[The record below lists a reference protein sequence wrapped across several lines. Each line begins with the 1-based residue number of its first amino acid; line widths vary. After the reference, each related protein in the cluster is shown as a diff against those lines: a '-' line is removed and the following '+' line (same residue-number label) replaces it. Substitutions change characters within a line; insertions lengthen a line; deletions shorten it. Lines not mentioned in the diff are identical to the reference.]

1 VDKDDSVNGG
11 TASTTTR
18 AARVL
23 DLARAEIRALK
34 PYSSAR
40 MEASGG
46 SVLLNAN
53 ESPWP
58 SVMGGTSALNR
69 YPDPQ
74 PAELVRRL
82 ATLYG
87 VAPDQV
93 LVGRGS
99 DEAIDLLVRAFC
111 RAGQDAIVLCPP
123 TFGMYAVSAGIQDAA
138 VIDVPL
144 RADFA
149 LDVDELLARATDGV
163 KLVFVCSP
171 NNPTGNVV
179 PLVTIERLAVALAG
193 RALVVVDEAY
203 LEFAGT
209 PSATTLLARH
219 DNIVVLRT
227 LSKAHALAAARVGT
241 LLAHAD
247 IVALLRKIL
256 PAYPLP
262 LPCVEAALAALMPP
276 ALAATRVRVAG
287 LIEARGQ
294 LAEALGRAPAVRE
307 VFASSANFLLVRC
320 ADAHDVYR
328 RLLGAGVVVRDVSHH
343 AALTDCLR
351 ISVGSDGDHRRLLT
365 ALGLREEAA

>member
-1 VDKDDSVNGG
+1 MSAV
-11 TASTTTR
+11 
-18 AARVL
+18 

-58 SVMGGTSALNR
+58 SVMGGTGALNR

-74 PAELVRRL
+74 PAELVKRL
-82 ATLYG
+82 AALYG
-87 VAPDQV
+87 VAPAQV

-111 RAGQDAIVLCPP
+111 RAGQDAVVISPP
-123 TFGMYAVSAGIQDAA
+123 TFGMYSVSAGIQDAA
-138 VIDVPL
+138 VVDVPL
-144 RADFA
+144 GADFS
-149 LDVDELLARATDGV
+149 LDVDALLAAVTARV

-171 NNPTGNVV
+171 NNPTGNLV
-179 PLVTIERLAVALAG
+179 PLASIEQLAAALTN

-203 LEFAGT
+203 IEFAGV
-209 PSATTLLARH
+209 PSATALLARY
-219 DNIVVLRT
+219 DNVVVLRT

-241 LLAHAD
+241 LVAHAE
-247 IVALLRKIL
+247 IVALLRRIL

-262 LPCVEAALAALMPP
+262 APCVEAALAALTPP

-287 LIEARGQ
+287 LLDARER
-294 LAEALGRAPAVRE
+294 LAEVLKTFPGVRE
-307 VFASSANFLLVRC
+307 VFPSSGNFLLVRC
-320 ADAHDVYR
+320 ADARGLHDQ
-328 RLLGAGVVVRDVSHH
+328 LLAAGVVVRDVSHH
-343 AALTDCLR
+343 AALSGCLR
-351 ISVGSDGDHRRLLT
+351 VTVGSDEDHKRLLA
-365 ALGLREEAA
+365 ALGPREEAA

>member
-1 VDKDDSVNGG
+1 MS
-11 TASTTTR
+11 AI
-18 AARVL
+18 

-58 SVMGGTSALNR
+58 SVMGGTFALNR

-82 ATLYG
+82 AALYG
-87 VAPDQV
+87 VTPAQV

-111 RAGQDAIVLCPP
+111 RAGQDAITICPP

-144 RADFA
+144 RADFS
-149 LDVDELLARATDGV
+149 LDADGLLARANERV
-163 KLVFVCSP
+163 KLVFICSP
-171 NNPTGNVV
+171 NNPTGNLV
-179 PLVTIERLAVALAG
+179 PLATIERLATALTD

-203 LEFAGT
+203 IEFAGA
-209 PSATTLLARH
+209 PSAVDLLARH
-219 DNIVVLRT
+219 DNVVVLRT
-227 LSKAHALAAARVGT
+227 LSKAHALAAGRVGT
-241 LLAHAD
+241 LLAHPD
-247 IVALLRKIL
+247 IVALLRRIL

-262 LPCVEAALAALMPP
+262 APCVDAALAALTPP

-287 LIEARGQ
+287 LVEARGR
-294 LAEALGRAPAVRE
+294 LAQVLGNVPGVRE
-307 VFASSANFLLVRC
+307 VFASNANFLLVRC
-320 ADAHDVYR
+320 TDAHGVYR
-328 RLLGAGVVVRDVSHH
+328 RLLAAGVVVRDVSQH
-343 AALTDCLR
+343 AALPDCLR
-351 ISVGSDGDHRRLLT
+351 ISVGSDEDHRRLLSVLT
-365 ALGLREEAA
+365 LREDAA

>member
-1 VDKDDSVNGG
+1 MS
-11 TASTTTR
+11 AIE
-18 AARVL
+18 
-23 DLARAEIRALK
+23 LARAEIRALQ

-58 SVMGGTSALNR
+58 SVMGGTVALNR

-82 ATLYG
+82 AALYG
-87 VAPDQV
+87 VEAAQV

-111 RAGQDAIVLCPP
+111 RAGQDAVVISPP

-138 VIDVPL
+138 VVEAPL
-144 RADFA
+144 RGDFS
-149 LDVDELLARATDGV
+149 LDGDGLLARVSDRV

-171 NNPTGNVV
+171 NNPTGNLV
-179 PLVTIERLAVALAG
+179 PLAAIEQLAAALTD

-203 LEFAGT
+203 IEFAGA
-209 PSATTLLARH
+209 PSATALLLRH
-219 DNIVVLRT
+219 DNVVVLRT

-241 LLAHAD
+241 LIARAD
-247 IVALLRKIL
+247 IVALLRRIL

-262 LPCVEAALAALMPP
+262 APCVEAALAALTAP

-287 LIEARGQ
+287 LVEARGR
-294 LAEALGRAPAVRE
+294 LAEVLAGVPGVRG

-320 ADAHDVYR
+320 ADAHGVYR
-328 RLLGAGVVVRDVSHH
+328 RLLAAGVVVRDVSNH

-351 ISVGSDGDHRRLLT
+351 ISVGSDEDHRRLLT
-365 ALGLREEAA
+365 ALGVREEAA

>member
-1 VDKDDSVNGG
+1 MS
-11 TASTTTR
+11 
-18 AARVL
+18 VL

-82 ATLYG
+82 AALYG
-87 VAPDQV
+87 VEPAQV

-111 RAGQDAIVLCPP
+111 RAGQDAVVISPP
-123 TFGMYAVSAGIQDAA
+123 TFGMYSVSAGIQDAA
-138 VIDVPL
+138 VIEVPL
-144 RADFA
+144 RADFS
-149 LDVDELLARATDGV
+149 LDVDGLLAQSAARV

-171 NNPTGNVV
+171 NNPTGNLV
-179 PLVTIERLAVALAG
+179 PLDKIERLAASLTD

-203 LEFAGT
+203 IEFAGT
-209 PSATTLLARH
+209 PSATALLARH
-219 DNIVVLRT
+219 DNVVVLRT

-247 IVALLRKIL
+247 IVALLRRIL

-262 LPCVEAALAALMPP
+262 APCVEAALAALTPP

-287 LIEARGQ
+287 LVEARGRLGEV
-294 LAEALGRAPAVRE
+294 LARIPGVRE
-307 VFASSANFLLVRC
+307 IFASSANFLLVRC
-320 ADAHDVYR
+320 TDAQGLYR
-328 RLLGAGVVVRDVSHH
+328 RLLSAGVVVRDVSHH
-343 AALTDCLR
+343 AALADCLR
-351 ISVGSDGDHRRLLT
+351 VSVGSDEDHRRLLA
-365 ALGLREEAA
+365 ALGPREEAA

>member
-1 VDKDDSVNGG
+1 MS
-11 TASTTTR
+11 AI
-18 AARVL
+18 

-58 SVMGGTSALNR
+58 SVMGGTGALNR

-74 PAELVRRL
+74 PAELVKRL
-82 ATLYG
+82 AALYG
-87 VAPDQV
+87 VAPSQV
-93 LVGRGS
+93 LAGRGS

-111 RAGQDAIVLCPP
+111 RAGQDAVVICPP

-138 VIDVPL
+138 VVEVPL
-144 RADFA
+144 RADFS
-149 LDVDELLARATDGV
+149 LDVDVLIARAAAGA

-171 NNPTGNVV
+171 NNPTGSLV
-179 PLVTIERLAVALAG
+179 PLATIERLAAALAD

-203 LEFAGT
+203 IEFAGT
-209 PSATTLLARH
+209 PSAAELLARY
-219 DNIVVLRT
+219 DNVAVLRT

-241 LLAHAD
+241 LLAHPA
-247 IVALLRKIL
+247 IVGLLRNIL

-262 LPCVEAALAALMPP
+262 APCVDAALAALTPP

-287 LIEARGQ
+287 LIDARVR
-294 LAEALGRAPAVRE
+294 LAAMLRAVPGVQQI
-307 VFASSANFLLVRC
+307 FPSTANFLLVRC
-320 ADAHDVYR
+320 VEARNVYR
-328 RLLGAGVVVRDVSHH
+328 KLLGAGVVVRDVSHH
-343 AALTDCLR
+343 AALADCLR
-351 ISVGSDGDHRRLLT
+351 ISVGSDEDHRRLAT

>member
-1 VDKDDSVNGG
+1 MS
-11 TASTTTR
+11 AI
-18 AARVL
+18 

-58 SVMGGTSALNR
+58 SVMGGTGALNR

-74 PAELVRRL
+74 PEELVKRL
-82 ATLYG
+82 AALYG
-87 VAPDQV
+87 VAPAQV

-111 RAGQDAIVLCPP
+111 RAGQDEVAISPP

-138 VIDVPL
+138 ILDVPL
-144 RADFA
+144 RSDFSF
-149 LDVDELLARATDGV
+149 DIDSLLARVTARV

-171 NNPTGNVV
+171 NNPTGNLV
-179 PLVTIERLAVALAG
+179 PLATIERLAAELAD

-203 LEFAGT
+203 IEFAGT
-209 PSATTLLARH
+209 ASAVQLLARR
-219 DNIVVLRT
+219 DNVVVLRT

-241 LLAHAD
+241 LLAHPD
-247 IVALLRKIL
+247 IVALLRRIL

-262 LPCVEAALAALMPP
+262 APCVEAALAALAPP

-287 LIEARGQ
+287 LIEARGR
-294 LAEALGRAPAVRE
+294 LAAILRRATGVRE
-307 VFASSANFLLVRC
+307 IFPSAANFLLVRC
-320 ADAHDVYR
+320 SDARGMYR
-328 RLLGAGVVVRDVSHH
+328 RLLAAGVVVRDVSHH
-343 AALTDCLR
+343 SALADCLR
-351 ISVGSDGDHRRLLT
+351 VSVGSDEDHRRLAE

>member
-1 VDKDDSVNGG
+1 MS
-11 TASTTTR
+11 AIE
-18 AARVL
+18 
-23 DLARAEIRALK
+23 LARAEIRALK

-58 SVMGGTSALNR
+58 SVMGGTGALNR

-82 ATLYG
+82 AALYG
-87 VAPDQV
+87 VTPDQV

-111 RAGQDAIVLCPP
+111 RAGQDAVVISPP
-123 TFGMYAVSAGIQDAA
+123 TFGMYSVSAGIQDAA
-138 VIDVPL
+138 VIDAPL
-144 RADFA
+144 RADFS
-149 LDVDELLARATDGV
+149 LDVDGLLELVTPRV

-171 NNPTGNVV
+171 NNPTGNLV
-179 PLVTIERLAVALAG
+179 PVAEIERLAAALAD

-203 LEFAGT
+203 IEFAGT
-209 PSATTLLARH
+209 PSATELLGRY

-241 LLAHAD
+241 LIAHEE
-247 IVALLRKIL
+247 IVALLRRIL

-262 LPCVEAALAALMPP
+262 APCVEAALAALTPP
-276 ALAATRVRVAG
+276 ALTATRVRVAG
-287 LIEARGQ
+287 LLEARAR
-294 LAEALGRAPAVRE
+294 LAEVLQTYAGVRE
-307 VFASSANFLLVRC
+307 VFPSSANFLLVRC
-320 ADAHDVYR
+320 ADAQSVYR
-328 RLLGAGVVVRDVSHH
+328 QLLAAGVVVRDVSHH
-343 AALTDCLR
+343 PALPDCLR
-351 ISVGSDGDHRRLLT
+351 ISVGSDEDHRRLLA
-365 ALGLREEAA
+365 ALGRREEAA

>member
-1 VDKDDSVNGG
+1 MS
-11 TASTTTR
+11 AI
-18 AARVL
+18 

-58 SVMGGTSALNR
+58 SVMGGTGALNR

-74 PAELVRRL
+74 PAELVKRL
-82 ATLYG
+82 AALYG
-87 VAPDQV
+87 VAPAQV
-93 LVGRGS
+93 LVARGS

-111 RAGQDAIVLCPP
+111 RAGRDAVVVSSP
-123 TFGMYAVSAGIQDAA
+123 TFGMYSVSAGIQDAA

-144 RADFA
+144 RADFS
-149 LDVDELLARATDGV
+149 LDVDGLLTRVTERV

-171 NNPTGNVV
+171 NNPTGNLV
-179 PLVTIERLAVALAG
+179 PLATIGRLAAALAD

-203 LEFAGT
+203 IEFAGV
-209 PSATTLLARH
+209 PSATTLLARN
-219 DNIVVLRT
+219 DNVVVLRT

-247 IVALLRKIL
+247 IVALLRRIL

-262 LPCVEAALAALMPP
+262 APCVEAALAALTPP

-287 LIEARGQ
+287 LLEARDR
-294 LAEALGRAPAVRE
+294 LADGLKTFTGARE
-307 VFASSANFLLVRC
+307 VFPSSANFLLARC
-320 ADAHDVYR
+320 ADAQGVYR
-328 RLLGAGVVVRDVSHH
+328 RLLAAGVVVRDVSHH
-343 AALTDCLR
+343 AVLTDCLR
-351 ISVGSDGDHRRLLT
+351 ITVGSDEDHRRLLA

>member
-1 VDKDDSVNGG
+1 MSAV
-11 TASTTTR
+11 
-18 AARVL
+18 

-58 SVMGGTSALNR
+58 SVMGGTGALNR

-74 PAELVRRL
+74 PAELVKRL
-82 ATLYG
+82 ALLYG
-87 VAPDQV
+87 VAPNEV

-99 DEAIDLLVRAFC
+99 DEAIDLLERAFC
-111 RAGQDAIVLCPP
+111 RAGQDAVVISSP
-123 TFGMYAVSAGIQDAA
+123 TFGMYSVSAGIQDAT

-144 RADFA
+144 RADFS
-149 LDVDELLARATDGV
+149 LDVDGLLARVTQRV

-171 NNPTGNVV
+171 NNPTGNLV
-179 PLVTIERLAVALAG
+179 PLAAIEQLAAALTD

-209 PSATTLLARH
+209 PSATSLLVRH
-219 DNIVVLRT
+219 DNVVVLRT

-247 IVALLRKIL
+247 IVALLRRIL

-262 LPCVEAALAALMPP
+262 APCVDAALAALTPP
-276 ALAATRVRVAG
+276 ALTATRVRVAG
-287 LIEARGQ
+287 LLETRGR
-294 LAEALGRAPAVRE
+294 LAELLGTFAGIRE
-307 VFASSANFLLVRC
+307 VFPSSANFLLVRC
-320 ADAHDVYR
+320 DDAHGVYR
-328 RLLGAGVVVRDVSHH
+328 RLLAAGVVVRDVSHH
-343 AALTDCLR
+343 AALTGCLR
-351 ISVGSDGDHRRLLT
+351 ITVGSDEDHRRLLT
-365 ALGLREEAA
+365 ALGRREEAA

>member
-1 VDKDDSVNGG
+1 MS
-11 TASTTTR
+11 AI
-18 AARVL
+18 

-58 SVMGGTSALNR
+58 SVMGGTGALNR

-74 PAELVRRL
+74 PAELVSRL
-82 ATLYG
+82 AALYD
-87 VAPDQV
+87 VAPAQV

-111 RAGQDAIVLCPP
+111 RAGQDAVVISSP

-144 RADFA
+144 RAGFS
-149 LDVDELLARATDGV
+149 LDVDGLLARVTQSV

-171 NNPTGNVV
+171 NNPTGNLV
-179 PLVTIERLAVALAG
+179 PLAEIEQLAAALTD

-203 LEFAGT
+203 IEFAGA
-209 PSATTLLARH
+209 PSATALLARH
-219 DNIVVLRT
+219 DNVVVLRT

-241 LLAHAD
+241 LIAHAD
-247 IVALLRKIL
+247 IVALLRRIL

-262 LPCVEAALAALMPP
+262 APCVEAALAALTPP
-276 ALAATRVRVAG
+276 ALTATRVRVDG
-287 LIEARGQ
+287 LLEARER
-294 LAEALGRAPAVRE
+294 LAEVLKTFTGVRE
-307 VFASSANFLLVRC
+307 VFPSSANFLLLRC
-320 ADAHDVYR
+320 ADAHGLYGQ
-328 RLLGAGVVVRDVSHH
+328 LLDAGVVVRDVSHH

-351 ISVGSDGDHRRLLT
+351 ITVGSDDDHRRLLS
-365 ALGLREEAA
+365 ALALREEAA

>member
-1 VDKDDSVNGG
+1 MS
-11 TASTTTR
+11 AI
-18 AARVL
+18 

-58 SVMGGTSALNR
+58 SVMGGTGALNR

-74 PAELVRRL
+74 PVELVKRL
-82 ATLYG
+82 AALYG
-87 VAPDQV
+87 VAPAQV
-93 LVGRGS
+93 LVARGS

-111 RAGQDAIVLCPP
+111 RAGRDAVVVSSP

-144 RADFA
+144 RADFS
-149 LDVDELLARATDGV
+149 LDVDGLLTRVTERV

-171 NNPTGNVV
+171 NNPTGNLV
-179 PLVTIERLAVALAG
+179 PLATIGRLAAALAD

-203 LEFAGT
+203 IEFAGA
-209 PSATTLLARH
+209 PSATTLLARN
-219 DNIVVLRT
+219 DNVVVLRT

-247 IVALLRKIL
+247 IVALLRRIL

-262 LPCVEAALAALMPP
+262 APCVEAALAALTPP

-287 LIEARGQ
+287 LLEARDR
-294 LAEALGRAPAVRE
+294 LADGLKTFTGARE
-307 VFASSANFLLVRC
+307 VFPSSANFLLARC
-320 ADAHDVYR
+320 ADAQGVYR
-328 RLLGAGVVVRDVSHH
+328 RLLAAGVVVRDVSHH
-343 AALTDCLR
+343 AVLTDCLR
-351 ISVGSDGDHRRLLT
+351 ITVGSDEDHRRLLA